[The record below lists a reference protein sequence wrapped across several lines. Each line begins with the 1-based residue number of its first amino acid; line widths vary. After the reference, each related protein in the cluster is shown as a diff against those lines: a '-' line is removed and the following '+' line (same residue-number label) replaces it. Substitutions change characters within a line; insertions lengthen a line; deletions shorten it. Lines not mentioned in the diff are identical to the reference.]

1 MLFLQGN
8 TCLSTRTQSLP
19 EVQRESDLLKRQKKE
34 REKRG
39 RRREREKKK
48 GEVIFSSLCE
58 KLCKSGAR
66 GGCWLRLGEA
76 LGGCSPPLGGSMGC
90 MHPHTSDDWVSPAYP
105 PPMMLLDTDITLPG
119 PFHFSSGGGAP

>member
-1 MLFLQGN
+1 M
-8 TCLSTRTQSLP
+8 
-19 EVQRESDLLKRQKKE
+19 
-34 REKRG
+34 
-39 RRREREKKK
+39 
-48 GEVIFSSLCE
+48 LCE

-105 PPMMLLDTDITLPG
+105 PPMMLLDTNITLPG
-119 PFHFSSGGGAP
+119 PFHFFSGGGAPWVMIACQFQIYILLRNSGAPVVVFFNNRKEQLLVRQKR